1 MSWHVAAARVEVPRE
16 SQYGG
21 LQVEIITVANAQR
34 FYPDEWVRIEITR
47 DNRDHQRIQGRL
59 VGYSPER
66 TVLEEPY
73 RRFRAE
79 HLNTQV
85 YEFYT
90 GALVADGVI
99 AIL

>member
-1 MSWHVAAARVEVPRE
+1 
-16 SQYGG
+16 
-21 LQVEIITVANAQR
+21 VEIITVANAER
-34 FYPDEWVRIEITR
+34 FYPDECVRLEITR

-59 VGYSPER
+59 VGHSPER
-66 TVLEEPY
+66 PALEEPY

-79 HLNTQV
+79 HLNARL

-90 GALVADGVI
+90 GTLVAEGVI